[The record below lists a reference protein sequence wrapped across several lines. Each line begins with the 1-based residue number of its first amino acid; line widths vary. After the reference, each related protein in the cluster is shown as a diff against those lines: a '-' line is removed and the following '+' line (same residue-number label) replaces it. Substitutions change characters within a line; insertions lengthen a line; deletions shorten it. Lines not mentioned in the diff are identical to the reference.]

1 MTPDEPSSAG
11 VPGSGLQPPGT
22 HPQPNETRQ
31 GNHALVWL
39 ALALVIIL
47 GLGVLLVL
55 PKLVSDT
62 VDSGVE
68 SPPVQVA
75 DAAGEPPLQSPGAS
89 QADAQQALQEFLRA
103 RARLELANAP
113 AWGDP
118 EWSQAIE
125 GADRGNNHFSQRQF
139 SMAAETFRASSG
151 LLLLLESE
159 RGQRLAAAL
168 DSGWQALQADDS
180 ASAIEFF
187 ETAKAIDTGSLDAL
201 EGLERARVRPD
212 VLGLMAEGELALS
225 GNDLAGAQAAYGEAV
240 ALDEA
245 FEPAKDALQRVS
257 EQINNLAFNDAMS
270 RALNALEAEQV
281 KTAEAALRQAAS
293 LKPDEEVVQ
302 YTRRELEALRQK
314 LWLESQRKAAV
325 EAESS
330 EDWSG
335 AVAIYTDVL
344 ARVPQAAFARQ
355 GMAFAKD
362 RERLHQQLDHYLD
375 DPTRVYADLP
385 RANAEDLL
393 ESAANPPAEETRL
406 VDKIRRL
413 QALIVEAETPR
424 TVTLSS
430 DGLTT
435 VKIYHV
441 GVLGEFTNQQL
452 ELRPGTY
459 TVVGSRPGYRD
470 VRRTLT
476 VKPGPQQ
483 QAVDIRCEESV

>member
-11 VPGSGLQPPGT
+11 IPGSGLQPPGSR
-22 HPQPNETRQ
+22 PQATENKR
-31 GNHALVWL
+31 GNLVLIWL

-55 PKLVSDT
+55 PKLVSGT
-62 VDSGVE
+62 VDSGAE

-75 DAAGEPPLQSPGAS
+75 VIAEQPPVQVSGGL
-89 QADAQQALQEFLRA
+89 QADAEQALQEFLRT
-103 RARLELANAP
+103 RARLELANVS

-118 EWSQAIE
+118 EWTQAIE

-139 SMAAETFRASSG
+139 PMATEAFRASSG

-159 RGQRLAAAL
+159 RGQRLTAAL
-168 DSGWQALQADDS
+168 DSGWQALQANDS
-180 ASAIEFF
+180 VSATEFF
-187 ETAKAIDTGSLDAL
+187 EIAKAIDTGSLDAL

-212 VLGLMAEGELALS
+212 ILRLMTAAELALS
-225 GNDLAGAQAAYGEAV
+225 GNDLAGAQAAYREAV
-240 ALDEA
+240 ALDGA
-245 FEPAKDALQRVS
+245 YGPAVDALHDVS
-257 EQINNLAFNDAMS
+257 EQINDLAFNDAMS

-281 KTAEAALRQAAS
+281 KTAETALRQAAS
-293 LKPDEEVVQ
+293 LKPDEEVVR
-302 YTRRELEALRQK
+302 YTRRELEQVRQK
-314 LWLESQRKAAV
+314 LWLESQRKAAAK
-325 EAESS
+325 AESS

-335 AVAIYTDVL
+335 AVAIYTGVL
-344 ARVPQAAFARQ
+344 TRVPQAAFARQ
-355 GMAFAKD
+355 GLAFAED

-375 DPTRVYADLP
+375 DPTRVYSDLP

-393 ESAANPPAEETRL
+393 ESAANPPAGETL
-406 VDKIRRL
+406 LAEKIRRL
-413 QALIVEAETPR
+413 QTLIVEATTPR

-435 VKIYHV
+435 VKIFHV
-441 GVLGEFTNQQL
+441 GVLGQFTSQQL

-483 QAVDIRCEESV
+483 QTVDIRCEETV